1 MYVASS
7 ILLFSLSKFSSVYDK
22 VFRIYMLPYLLPTA
36 HIGLMGSIYCTLA
49 LTIERYIAVCHPFL
63 PHRQEKIF
71 FYETF
76 LSMKSMLNNVK
87 ELTFKVCQSMRNCA
101 EMWENVQKSL
111 KNYSKVTKVW
121 NWMAIIFVF
130 KLQNLIWITF
140 YIGSKIKRFS
150 VWLLWNENVLNET

>member
-63 PHRQEKIF
+63 PHRQENIYFIMIF
-71 FYETF
+71 
-76 LSMKSMLNNVK
+76 K
-87 ELTFKVCQSMRNCA
+87 A
-101 EMWENVQKSL
+101 
-111 KNYSKVTKVW
+111 
-121 NWMAIIFVF
+121 
-130 KLQNLIWITF
+130 
-140 YIGSKIKRFS
+140 
-150 VWLLWNENVLNET
+150 